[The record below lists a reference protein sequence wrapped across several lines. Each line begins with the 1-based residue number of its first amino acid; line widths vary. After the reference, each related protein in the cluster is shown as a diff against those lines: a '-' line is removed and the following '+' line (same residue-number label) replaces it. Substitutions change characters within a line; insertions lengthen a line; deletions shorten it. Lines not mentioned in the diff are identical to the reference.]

1 MTRWILKRLERR
13 KFVFWSIITKN
24 DAWYDK
30 SIKYNISWNRDPP
43 KIWKRFGCFF
53 SNSSKTCIIDVHKID
68 DKVYYASTYYFI
80 TVTTLVPRG
89 ISLAPISEYSAR
101 LRTAFSRLIYYFF
114 FFFKFSKAPIS
125 SLQAIVKRN
134 EHNTLALCTTHRGTY
149 YSYTAVWVFDWRL
162 VERAHRDTHIRR
174 IRW

>member
-1 MTRWILKRLERR
+1 MTRWILKRFERR

-53 SNSSKTCIIDVHKID
+53 SNSSKTCIVDVHKID

-114 FFFKFSKAPIS
+114 FFFLNFLKHRYLACRPLWNETNTI
-125 SLQAIVKRN
+125 LLHCVRHTAAHIIVTRPF
-134 EHNTLALCTTHRGTY
+134 ECLTD
-149 YSYTAVWVFDWRL
+149 VW
-162 VERAHRDTHIRR
+162 
-174 IRW
+174 